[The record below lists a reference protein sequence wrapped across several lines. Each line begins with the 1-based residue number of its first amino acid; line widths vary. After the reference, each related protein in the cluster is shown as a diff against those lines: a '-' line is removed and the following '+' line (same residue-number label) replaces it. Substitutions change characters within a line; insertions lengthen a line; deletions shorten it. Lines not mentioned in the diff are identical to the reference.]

1 MCIYNISYIPK
12 KNLVTGRPVAK
23 TLIKYIAI
31 IGGKLRRNV
40 GTIDIELN
48 ELKADPEMMKMLLT
62 LDDQV

>member
-1 MCIYNISYIPK
+1 MSANF
-12 KNLVTGRPVAK
+12 LLGV
-23 TLIKYIAI
+23 AI